1 MNVSLPFNDN
11 TVRGVVFGM
20 ILSALLL
27 MGLERG
33 AQWYEA
39 SQMADPSVPESFGSP
54 HPYLLWELPP
64 GETVVNEQRVAV
76 NSVGARGTE
85 IAQPKPQNLRRILF
99 LGDQTTFGQGV
110 SLNRTFAYDAV
121 ESLGGSRV
129 GLEPLMMAVP
139 DYTATQHLNLMD
151 LRGWSLEPDLVIIGG
166 PSIEMSVQTYRDEDV
181 IAMVKQ
187 HEGPRAMLQQYALF
201 RVLDRIANLHRNER
215 AVRRTAV
222 FGTGANFNPNGEPR
236 LGTNAYAATLDRL
249 VVDALDRD
257 TPIVFVMTP
266 VSSDMT
272 GTELT
277 DSLQLYRDAMRSVA
291 QRHGVPVVDGPSIFQ
306 NSRRQTGQLFL
317 NQTLLTEQGHRVLGY
332 SLAKVIK
339 PWMRGRSVLRPGTGE
354 PLPTLPEP
362 ENEPSAL

>member
-1 MNVSLPFNDN
+1 MNVSLPFDDN

-33 AQWYEA
+33 AHWYEA
-39 SQMADPSVPESFGSP
+39 NQMADPSVPESFGSP

-215 AVRRTAV
+215 AARRTAV
-222 FGTGANFNPNGEPR
+222 FGTGANLNPNGEPR